1 MQMMRGACIKLI
13 NKGGDIFKKLKRTD
27 GWRESVELREYSV
40 QEDYDIMIAGDIE
53 EAYTNINDIMIKNAI
68 RTVCKVL
75 EVVEWKIE
83 LMTKMVDLILEQNYV
98 ETSGGLYKFRK
109 VLPMGYKMSG
119 EALDIVALA
128 DEMMVLYDLGK
139 EESKKIKIGIGE
151 LKSYPPVFVDNDVQ
165 RELSMARGV
174 RSISRYVDDILIQVA
189 GTVKEIQDGILA
201 IGYTYPENLTISM
214 NLNIWNSSHLDV
226 FMWKNLLDGSVST
239 VLKRNGDVPV
249 GNIRRGSSH
258 PEMYKLQ
265 SLLGEMLRGRRI
277 ASDEELFQLSDKCLA
292 FEFQSIGYSRREVD
306 DAMEKAKK
314 RFDEKY
320 SQMFVKIPDD
330 DGDERRYFKYGG
342 GIVYNKNY
350 RYAEVVLNY
359 IDKIKPEDEP
369 GIRLLTDVKVKR
381 LAYTKKRYLEGS

>member
-1 MQMMRGACIKLI
+1 
-13 NKGGDIFKKLKRTD
+13 
-27 GWRESVELREYSV
+27 
-40 QEDYDIMIAGDIE
+40 
-53 EAYTNINDIMIKNAI
+53 
-68 RTVCKVL
+68 
-75 EVVEWKIE
+75 
-83 LMTKMVDLILEQNYV
+83 
-98 ETSGGLYKFRK
+98 
-109 VLPMGYKMSG
+109 MGYTMSG